1 MSKEIKIYRNTIK
14 TRNLLLSSAA
24 ICILLAAVF
33 IYGLGLFDHI
43 FKAKVAVGS
52 GAVLLIML
60 ILVIKS
66 LINMNDKSA
75 MFEFNE
81 NTISGKS
88 APLSKAIGPI
98 AWKDVTAIEKH
109 KVGGDTL
116 VVVYLKNAESYKTR
130 LSKMYWN
137 MAFDEQSQELQIMYS
152 ASEIDMTIDELLD
165 LFLSYWKQSAE

>member
-1 MSKEIKIYRNTIK
+1 MNNEIKIYRNSAK
-14 TRNLLLSSAA
+14 TRNLLLSSGA
-24 ICILLAAVF
+24 ICIVLAVVF
-33 IYGLGLFDHI
+33 MYGLGLFDDV
-43 FKAKVAVGS
+43 FKAKVAVGT

-66 LINMNDKSA
+66 LINLKDKSA
-75 MFEFNE
+75 IFELNE
-81 NTISGKS
+81 NSATGKT
-88 APLSKAIGPI
+88 APLPRAIGAV

-109 KVGGDTL
+109 KIGGDTL
-116 VVVYLKNAESYKTR
+116 VVVYLKNAEFYKNR

-137 MAFDEQSQELQIMYS
+137 MAYDKQSQELQVTYS